1 MCNIYETIWVRSVIG
16 ILNKAHKNLKFF
28 ILHVCGVLYVMQEN
42 SDLWKLKCM
51 FFFLNF
57 QTQVPLR
64 NVLTLPLGW
73 EFSFLIQLKI
83 WLSVTV
89 KTI

>member
-1 MCNIYETIWVRSVIG
+1 MCNIYETISVRSVIG

-57 QTQVPLR
+57 QTQAEKCSYSSSG
-64 NVLTLPLGW
+64 LGIFFFNSIKNMA
-73 EFSFLIQLKI
+73 FSDC
-83 WLSVTV
+83 
-89 KTI
+89 